1 MAQRPPPA
9 RNFLLLAAILAW
21 GGAAAAA
28 FVPDPAPRGPPHP
41 HPLPLLSSRP
51 CPWARSVSVSVSSS
65 PSSDDAAFMEALRGR
80 VEEVADRTDVMPLL
94 VLDSLLPRQVL
105 GLAVRNPGLLRLLRE
120 RIRSEVPTVGVMG
133 TARVAGPAGGGVVY
147 LRRGV
152 EAIVDVQEAEGGG
165 EGDGAAAKEGVV
177 RIELRAGRRFE
188 IEGDVMEVEGEGWTE
203 ARVRFLDSTDEE
215 EQEGSDAL
223 AAAISKA
230 GRLTAPTSWDGSASG
245 RPLSAIDR
253 WIELATERER
263 TPGQIEELVRGLGP
277 VPPADRPT
285 ERALYVGAL
294 INPLP
299 AMGVAVE
306 IRPALL
312 TAEGAERR
320 VDIALEGI
328 LGSIR
333 HMDGSARLWRD

>member
-1 MAQRPPPA
+1 
-9 RNFLLLAAILAW
+9 
-21 GGAAAAA
+21 
-28 FVPDPAPRGPPHP
+28 
-41 HPLPLLSSRP
+41 
-51 CPWARSVSVSVSSS
+51 
-65 PSSDDAAFMEALRGR
+65 
-80 VEEVADRTDVMPLL
+80 
-94 VLDSLLPRQVL
+94 
-105 GLAVRNPGLLRLLRE
+105 
-120 RIRSEVPTVGVMG
+120 
-133 TARVAGPAGGGVVY
+133 
-147 LRRGV
+147 
-152 EAIVDVQEAEGGG
+152 
-165 EGDGAAAKEGVV
+165 
-177 RIELRAGRRFE
+177 
-188 IEGDVMEVEGEGWTE
+188 MEVEGEGWTE

-230 GRLTAPTSWDGSASG
+230 GRLTAPTLWDGSASG

-320 VDIALEGI
+320 VGIALEGI